1 MANENNLIPI
11 KTTEDARQKGSNG
24 GKKSA
29 EVKRQRKAMKEQ
41 MELLLSLPCKDK
53 KAINFMENLGI
64 DNDID
69 NQMALMVTLY
79 GRALKG
85 NMVAIQEIRKIIRD
99 DQNESTSED
108 RVQIINDLPN
118 KDDEDDKNAES

>member
-1 MANENNLIPI
+1 MTNENNLIPI
-11 KTTEDARQKGSNG
+11 RNTEDAKQKGSNG

-29 EVKRQRKAMKEQ
+29 EVRRQRKAMKEQ
-41 MELLLSLPCKDK
+41 MELLLSLPCQDK
-53 KAINFMENLGI
+53 KAIDFMKNFGI
-64 DNDID
+64 DGDID

-85 NMVAIQEIRKIIRD
+85 DMIAMQEIRKIVQD
-99 DQNESTSED
+99 EQSASTID

-118 KDDEDDKNAES
+118 EDNDNGTS

>member
-11 KTTEDARQKGSNG
+11 SSTEDAKKKGSTG
-24 GKKSA
+24 GKKSGA
-29 EVKRQRKAMKEQ
+29 VRKQRKAMKEQ

-53 KAINFMENLGI
+53 KAVDFMENLGI
-64 DNDID
+64 DGDID

-85 NMVAIQEIRKIIRD
+85 DMVAMQEIRKIVQDEQSI
-99 DQNESTSED
+99 SIKD

-118 KDDEDDKNAES
+118 EDNEDGTS